1 MLRLSW
7 FDSYETRQAEQ
18 NLGVVCGGH
27 GGLWP
32 RQQWLY
38 KASGADWLTTIMLAW
53 LGGSR
58 FGQGLSNDRNW
69 LWSDSQIWSDCPH
82 DGSKKNWHW
91 HPFTQHT
98 NTWSEGSWT
107 SRHRSCLSVL
117 CQWRLSHWCK
127 YHRLSHSL
135 KLSGMNLT
143 QHMNITIKA
152 SKT

>member
-18 NLGVVCGGH
+18 NLGVVCGG
-27 GGLWP
+27 GLVTTAKLLGLVCLVDFSLVP
-32 RQQWLY
+32 FACPLQLRDCP
-38 KASGADWLTTIMLAW
+38 DWK
-53 LGGSR
+53 
-58 FGQGLSNDRNW
+58 W
-69 LWSDSQIWSDCPH
+69 LWSDSQITDLIWLSSWWQ
-82 DGSKKNWHW
+82 SKKETSGTLLHS
-91 HPFTQHT
+91 TQHT

-143 QHMNITIKA
+143 QHMDTTIKA